1 MNSKILW
8 TIKMTTLHLSHKKKK
23 NVNSKKCQ
31 NIKLNNN
38 TSLNE
43 EFITEVH

>member
-1 MNSKILW
+1 
-8 TIKMTTLHLSHKKKK
+8 
-23 NVNSKKCQ
+23 VNSKKCQ

-43 EFITEVH
+43 EFITEVHWNFPKIYIFNF